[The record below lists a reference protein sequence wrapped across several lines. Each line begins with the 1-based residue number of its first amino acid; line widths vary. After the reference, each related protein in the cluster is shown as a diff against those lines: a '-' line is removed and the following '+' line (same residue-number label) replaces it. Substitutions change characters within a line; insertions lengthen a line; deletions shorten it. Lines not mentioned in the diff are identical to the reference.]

1 MSQVLPQTTVKIDGF
16 SLHRPR
22 LLAVM
27 VAIFLVSVLALLFV
41 WSRIH
46 AINLE
51 YEISKLDRSIR
62 TEQQVI
68 RELKLEAAFLS
79 RVDRIERLART
90 KLGLR
95 PPAPGQVIRI
105 D

>member
-16 SLHRPR
+16 SLCRPR
-22 LLAVM
+22 LLPVM
-27 VAIFLVSVLALLFV
+27 VAIVLVSSLALLFV

-51 YEISKLDRSIR
+51 YEISSLERNIRS
-62 TEQQVI
+62 EQQVI
-68 RELKLEAAFLS
+68 REMTLEVAYQS
-79 RVDRIERLART
+79 RVERIERLART

-95 PPAPGQVIRI
+95 PPTPGQVIRV

>member
-16 SLHRPR
+16 SLYRPR
-22 LLAVM
+22 LLPVM
-27 VAIFLVSVLALLFV
+27 VAIVLVSLLALLFV

-51 YEISKLDRSIR
+51 YEISSLERDIRS
-62 TEQQVI
+62 EKQVI
-68 RELKLEAAFLS
+68 KEMTLEVAFQS
-79 RVDRIERLART
+79 RVERIERLART

-95 PPAPGQVIRI
+95 PPTPGQVIRV

>member
-1 MSQVLPQTTVKIDGF
+1 MSQVLPQTTVKIEGF
-16 SLHRPR
+16 SLYRPR
-22 LLAVM
+22 LIPVM
-27 VAIFLVSVLALLFV
+27 IAIFLVSLLALLFV

-51 YEISKLDRSIR
+51 YEISSLDRSIR
-62 TEQQVI
+62 SEQQVI
-68 RELKLEAAFLS
+68 RQMTLEVAYQS
-79 RVDRIERLART
+79 RVERIEELART

-95 PPAPGQVIRI
+95 PPAPGQVIRV

>member
-51 YEISKLDRSIR
+51 YEISKLERNIRS
-62 TEQQVI
+62 EQQVI
-68 RELKLEAAFLS
+68 RELKLETAFLS
-79 RVDRIERLART
+79 RVDRIEELART
-90 KLGLR
+90 RLGLR
-95 PPAPGQVIRI
+95 PPAPGQVIRV